1 MLPPILQHSILLS
14 LIPRHHHPKLIALRN
29 SNSNRAPEESE
40 LTDVLELMAHPP
52 AVTIDMIA
60 VAAGTKGE
68 NIDFAEW
75 LRDRKN
81 NRILPHRLEKCG
93 YVAIRNETECSGRWK
108 IHGKRQTVYARF
120 ELSNEQAV

>member
-1 MLPPILQHSILLS
+1 M
-14 LIPRHHHPKLIALRN
+14 N
-29 SNSNRAPEESE
+29 Y
-40 LTDVLELMAHPP
+40 PP

-60 VAAGTKGE
+60 VAAGTRVQ

-93 YVAIRNETECSGRWK
+93 YVAVRNDTESSGRWK

-120 ELSNEQAV
+120 ELSNAERYQAIKELQKAEAEPADSMRVRTFI